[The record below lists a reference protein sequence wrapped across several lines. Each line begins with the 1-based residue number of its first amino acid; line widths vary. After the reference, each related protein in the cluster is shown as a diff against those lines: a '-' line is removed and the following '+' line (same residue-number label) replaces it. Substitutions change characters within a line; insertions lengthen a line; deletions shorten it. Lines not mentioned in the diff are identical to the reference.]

1 MGPTR
6 DGGACILGYFPF
18 WLWNKKI
25 KKIKKIRK
33 LLSLSNDNN
42 RFQPILRD
50 IISYKKSSMIFS
62 GTVDNVHGVECDT
75 LQDCTTNF
83 ARK

>member
-1 MGPTR
+1 M
-6 DGGACILGYFPF
+6 LSKYQEVF
-18 WLWNKKI
+18 
-25 KKIKKIRK
+25 

-50 IISYKKSSMIFS
+50 IISYKISSMIFS

-75 LQDCTTNF
+75 LQD
-83 ARK
+83 